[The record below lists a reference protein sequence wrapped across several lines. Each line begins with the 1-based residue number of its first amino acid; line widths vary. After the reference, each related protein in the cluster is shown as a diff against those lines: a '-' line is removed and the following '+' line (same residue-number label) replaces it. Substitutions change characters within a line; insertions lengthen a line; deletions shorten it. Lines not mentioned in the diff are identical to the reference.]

1 MRLAVFGATG
11 GVGGHVV
18 RQALARGD
26 DVTAVVRDPSRLAVR
41 HERLDVVVA
50 DLTDPAALS
59 LAGALTGVEAA
70 ISGVGARS
78 RAEAGVATAATRTIL
93 AALATGG
100 VRQFVAVSAAPVGP
114 APDGEGVVTRRVLLP
129 IMRRVF
135 RDVYA
140 DLANMEEEIRRSGLQ
155 WTIVRPPRLTNGP
168 LTGRYRTAPENVR
181 DGRTISRA
189 DVADALLSALDDADR
204 VNRAVGVAN

>member
-26 DVTAVVRDPSRLAVR
+26 EVTAVVRDRARLDVR
-41 HERLDVVVA
+41 HQRLDVVVA
-50 DLTDPAALS
+50 DLTDPRALS
-59 LAGALTGVEAA
+59 LAASLTGVEAA
-70 ISGVGARS
+70 VSAVGARG
-78 RAEAGVATAATRTIL
+78 RADAGVATAATRTIL

-114 APDGEGVVTRRVLLP
+114 LRAGEGLVTRRVMLP
-129 IMRRVF
+129 VLRRVF

-140 DLANMEEEIRRSGLQ
+140 DLANMEEEIRRSGLE

-168 LTGRYRTAPENVR
+168 LTGRYRTEPENVLH
-181 DGRTISRA
+181 GRTISRA
-189 DVADALLSALDDADR
+189 DVADAMLSALDDADR